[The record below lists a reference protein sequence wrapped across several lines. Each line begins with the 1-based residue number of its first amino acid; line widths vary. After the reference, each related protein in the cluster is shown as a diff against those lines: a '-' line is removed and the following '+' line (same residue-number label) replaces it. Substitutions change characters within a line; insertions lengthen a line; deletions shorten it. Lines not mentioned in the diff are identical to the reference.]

1 MGRAGPAASIRMRD
15 LERQA
20 GPGPVD
26 KSEGFGGGGPAQG
39 WRAHP
44 IWQTLTL
51 NRNTSSAFLKILA
64 PTLCSSLVPSNGAN
78 MLLDAG
84 TGGSC
89 K

>member
-1 MGRAGPAASIRMRD
+1 MGRAGPVASRPAQALSIRVKD
-15 LERQA
+15 L
-20 GPGPVD
+20 G
-26 KSEGFGGGGPAQG
+26 SGPAQG
-39 WRAHP
+39 WQAYP
-44 IWQTLTL
+44 IWQALTL

-84 TGGSC
+84 TGGNC

>member
-15 LERQA
+15 LTARPAQA
-20 GPGPVD
+20 LSIRVKDVG
-26 KSEGFGGGGPAQG
+26 SGPAQG
-39 WRAHP
+39 WQAYP

-84 TGGSC
+84 TGGNC